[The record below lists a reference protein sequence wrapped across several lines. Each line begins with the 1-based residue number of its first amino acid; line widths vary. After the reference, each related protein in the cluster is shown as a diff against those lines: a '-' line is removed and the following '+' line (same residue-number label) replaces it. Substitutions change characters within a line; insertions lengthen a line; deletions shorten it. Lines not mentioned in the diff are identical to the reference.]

1 MAKRIY
7 IALVKDVPWIP
18 EIAELSAI
26 RSTASTRILRP
37 SINVTPQYIPWN
49 KSESLNYSL
58 DAAEGSNITGIQ
70 EIPNEQADQDNNVPQ
85 HEEEDSHAKGWRRG
99 CADHGQNGDHNI
111 HCRDNLRVN
120 TEIALPTCSTVQTK
134 PFEFDLRALAIL
146 SFKSEKKNAV
156 PLNSPSFI

>member
-26 RSTASTRILRP
+26 KSTASTRILRP
-37 SINVTPQYIPWN
+37 SINVTPQYSPWN

-85 HEEEDSHAKGWRRG
+85 HEEEDSHAKG
-99 CADHGQNGDHNI
+99 
-111 HCRDNLRVN
+111 
-120 TEIALPTCSTVQTK
+120 
-134 PFEFDLRALAIL
+134 
-146 SFKSEKKNAV
+146 
-156 PLNSPSFI
+156 